1 MEGRGGRKGRKEK
14 ERGRE
19 KGMGIVKKQ
28 KKTVVST
35 FKEDNVIWDNVTAS
49 TYNMISFATKC
60 KGEKN
65 LIF

>member
-1 MEGRGGRKGRKEK
+1 
-14 ERGRE
+14 
-19 KGMGIVKKQ
+19 MGIVKKQ